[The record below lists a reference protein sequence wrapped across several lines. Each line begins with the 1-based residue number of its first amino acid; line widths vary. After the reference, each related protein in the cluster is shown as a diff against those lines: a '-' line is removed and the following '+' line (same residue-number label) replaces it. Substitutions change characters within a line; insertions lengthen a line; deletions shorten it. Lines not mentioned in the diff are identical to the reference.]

1 MLMAK
6 TYFPYGD
13 AEIAY
18 LEARDKTLATII
30 EQIGH
35 VHRAMDDDLFCAVVH
50 HIIGQQVS
58 TAAQETV
65 WKRVQDGLGKVDAG
79 TVASTSVDE
88 LQAFGTTFRKA
99 GYVLE
104 FAQKV
109 NSGDFDLEA
118 VHSMPDAEAVSF
130 LSSLRGVGEW
140 TAEMVLLFGLG
151 RSDILSFKDLAIHRG
166 MRMVYRHRKITREL
180 FEIYRR
186 RFRPNGSVASLY
198 FWEVSRDGV
207 RVPPRG
213 PRRDHRPRRN
223 PAVGPV

>member
-1 MLMAK
+1 MAK

-13 AEIAY
+13 KEIAY
-18 LEARDKTLATII
+18 LKARDKKLAAII

-35 VHRAMDDDLFCAVVH
+35 VHRAMDADLFCAVVH

-79 TVASTSVDE
+79 TVASSSVDE

-99 GYVLE
+99 AYVLE

-109 NSGDFDLEA
+109 DSGDFDLEA
-118 VHSMPDAEAVSF
+118 VRFMPDAEAVSF

-140 TAEMVLLFGLG
+140 TAEMILLFSLG
-151 RSDILSFKDLAIHRG
+151 RPDILSFKDLAIHRG
-166 MRMVYRHRKITREL
+166 MRMVYHHRKITREL
-180 FEIYRR
+180 FEMYRR
-186 RFRPNGSVASLY
+186 RFRPYGSVASLY
-198 FWEVSRDGV
+198 FWEVSHNV
-207 RVPPRG
+207 VPGLIDR
-213 PRRDHRPRRN
+213 
-223 PAVGPV
+223 AVEKTR